1 MRNVYCIGELLI
13 DFIAEKQGDNLSKA
27 REFTKKPG
35 GAPANVACAIAKL
48 GGNSRF
54 VGCVGNDPFGSFLL
68 DVLIDNKVN
77 VSLAQRSKTFT
88 TLAFVSL
95 AEGGER
101 DFVFSR
107 GADKKLKYD
116 PEIKKEFKGNILH
129 LGAATA
135 LLGGDLEKAYGRYF
149 FDALTLNTFISFDP
163 NFRGDLWKGEEDVFV
178 KKCAPFI
185 EKAHLC
191 KFSMEEAKILSGEK
205 DLKKACDVIHEIGAQ
220 IVIVTLGSKGTL
232 VSAFNKKEI
241 IDSIEVDQ
249 VDSTGAGDAF
259 VGCLLQQ
266 ISILADP
273 HDILNDYEQLMKM
286 VKNAN
291 KAGALTTTN
300 FGAIPSLPTREAV
313 FDSSE
318 PHQ

>member
-1 MRNVYCIGELLI
+1 MKQVYCIGELLI
-13 DFIAEKQGDNLSKA
+13 DFVAEKQGNDLSKA
-27 REFTKKPG
+27 SSFTKKAG

-48 GGNSRF
+48 GGSSKF
-54 VGCVGNDPFGSFLL
+54 IGCVGNDPFGNFLL
-68 DVLIDNKVN
+68 KILDDIN
-77 VSLAQRSKTFT
+77 VDISLSQRSRSFT

-95 AEGGER
+95 TKDGER
-101 DFVFSR
+101 DFVFAR

-116 PEIKKEFKGNILH
+116 PQIKKEFKGNILH

-135 LLGGDLEKAYGRYF
+135 FLGGDLEKAYGRYF

-163 NFRGDLWKGEEDVFV
+163 NFRGDLWKGEEEVFV

-191 KFSMEEAKILSGEK
+191 KFSMEEARILSGEK
-205 DLKKACDVIHEIGAQ
+205 DLKKACDIIHEIGAQ

-232 VSAFNKKEI
+232 VSTFNKKEI
-241 IDSIEVDQ
+241 IGSIEVDQ

-273 HDILNDYEQLMKM
+273 HDILNDYEHLLKM